1 MVLSGAM
8 RRLLRPAIV
17 VIVLLLAAGYLL
29 YEYWPRE
36 RPSVPSALSMRLL
49 GSDQYGACLWLPYPH
64 QNLGEIENSIG
75 DGAAYLAAVA
85 RVAALPAPVMRPFGP
100 FRVPPSSEILACSDL
115 DGERFLLVARVYPGL
130 AAVAKL
136 AGRIAGNPWLRG
148 GDVKEERGK
157 PDEVEEKVLHVSW
170 RDGYW
175 IVRSGDEPKLPPAAA
190 AAPYPPSLGIFHLG
204 EDVSELP
211 AGSYVLERKGEDLD
225 VTLAGNAPPPETPP
239 FVLAAD
245 APSLLAVAGP
255 AWPADAERPLPPA
268 AMALFEV
275 KGGLH
280 LGPLGDLPG
289 LAVFNPPGEKRWGL
303 PARGLAGLLA
313 QNLPRGNASGWSI
326 VALDDASLEHAEA
339 LAPEISTV
347 VSPDSDADAPPGLG
361 QIVLGLWVQP
371 RPALARVAQFRKGLQ
386 KFPLADPRQVER
398 WRDWETLLSPLAA
411 CERASI
417 VATRAPSTFLLRLHA
432 CQ

>member
-1 MVLSGAM
+1 M
-8 RRLLRPAIV
+8 RRLVRPAIV
-17 VIVLLLAAGYLL
+17 LFVLLLAVGYLF

-36 RPSVPSALSMRLL
+36 RAGVPAGLPARLL
-49 GSDQYGACLWLPYPH
+49 AAGEYGACLWIPYPH
-64 QNLGEIENSIG
+64 QNLGKLENSIG
-75 DGAAYLAAVA
+75 DGPAFLAAVA
-85 RVAALPAPVMRPFGP
+85 RVASLPTPVIRPFGP
-100 FRVPPSSEILACSDL
+100 FTVPPSSEIVACSDL

-136 AGRIAGNPWLRG
+136 AGRIADNPWLRG

-157 PDEVEEKVLHVSW
+157 PDEVEERVLHIAW
-170 RDGYW
+170 REGYW
-175 IVRSGDEPKLPPAAA
+175 TVRSGAEPKLPSGPAPAAFA
-190 AAPYPPSLGIFHLG
+190 PSLGVFRLG
-204 EDVSELP
+204 SDVSDLP
-211 AGSYVLERKGEDLD
+211 AGSYVLERKGSDLD
-225 VTLAGNAPPPETPP
+225 VTLAGGAPAPEPPA
-239 FVLAAD
+239 FMLAAD

-255 AWPADAERPLPPA
+255 AWPADAEKPLPAA
-268 AMALFEV
+268 AMALFDV

-313 QNLPRGNASGWSI
+313 QNLPRGNASGWSL
-326 VALDDASLEHAEA
+326 VALDDASLARAEI
-339 LAPEISTV
+339 LAPQISTL
-347 VSPDSDADAPPGLG
+347 VSPAGDGSDAQTGLG

-371 RPALARVAQFRKGLQ
+371 RAALARVTQFRKGLE

-432 CQ
+432 CT